1 MSKGPTYREENA
13 IDWTKT
19 YRFIRDGIKQ
29 CQEAWRT
36 KENVDTRVLNEWKC
50 RLLYEVRA
58 QIKILKKANPTS
70 RGRNTFR
77 ETSSFYRHSRKTLD
91 DVTVKT
97 YLNEFHQK
105 YVITPT
111 DKAGNNFSIVCKT
124 FYIACLLKELSIS
137 KGDVKKVDSKST
149 YRCLKT
155 KPSAIVKRHRKYM
168 ESHNITLDESEMS
181 LPFLYWIPKM
191 HKSPTKQRYIAA
203 SHSCSTKPLSKMIT
217 FCLKLIQQTHSNY
230 CKRITKNTGFN
241 RMWIVDNSV

>member
-1 MSKGPTYREENA
+1 MNITRLLHKVSDAIPESFKHNSSPTVLFTRSPSIGSKIFNYKKVVEEVTKDWDANDHTCACSSSPLCDQHHGHIVTGDLRRITNSKLRHLMSKGPTYREANA
-13 IDWTKT
+13 VDWTKT

-29 CQEAWRT
+29 CQEAWCT

-58 QIKILKKANPTS
+58 QIKILKKANSTS

-111 DKAGNNFSIVCKT
+111 DKAGNNFSIVCKK
-124 FYIACLLKELSIS
+124 FYIACLLGSFAFRR
-137 KGDVKKVDSKST
+137 VT
-149 YRCLKT
+149 
-155 KPSAIVKRHRKYM
+155 
-168 ESHNITLDESEMS
+168 
-181 LPFLYWIPKM
+181 
-191 HKSPTKQRYIAA
+191 
-203 SHSCSTKPLSKMIT
+203 
-217 FCLKLIQQTHSNY
+217 
-230 CKRITKNTGFN
+230 
-241 RMWIVDNSV
+241 